1 METAV
6 LVYVDIAGTPHLA
19 GRLWARVRK
28 SKESATFEYDSGWLE
43 YVNHFSLEPALTL
56 GPGPFHTPSDK
67 PLFGTLGDSA
77 PDRWG
82 RVLMRRAER
91 RRAAA
96 AGETPRTLMEIDYL
110 LMVDD
115 EARQGALRFARQE
128 GGPFLA
134 KYEAARI
141 PPLIDLP
148 RLLSA
153 AEHVVGDTDSDEDLR
168 LLLAPGSSLGGARPK
183 ASVRDRDGHLAIAK
197 FPHKDD
203 EINIVL
209 WEAVALTL
217 AAKAGIPVPDWRL
230 ERVVKKSSGTIYH
243 ASPAGVRFRDESNN
257 TPVLL
262 LRRFDRLPGQRIPFL
277 SAMSMLGASDNES
290 RSYLEFVDALRRYG
304 ANAKQDMHA
313 LWRRIVFN
321 ILISNTDDHLRNHGF
336 LYAGPDGWRLAPAY
350 DLNPMPTDIKPR
362 VLTTAIDLDDSS
374 ASLDLAMSV
383 AGYFE
388 LDEDKAHAIVSEV
401 GRAVATWREEA
412 ARLGFAHVEI
422 DRMASAFEH
431 EDLSAALS
439 NA

>member
-1 METAV
+1 METEV
-6 LVYVDIAGTPHLA
+6 YVYVDIAGTPHLA

-28 SKESATFEYDSGWLE
+28 GRESATFEYDSGWLE
-43 YVNHFSLEPALTL
+43 YADRFSLEPALTL
-56 GPGPFHTPSDK
+56 GPGPFHTPSGK
-67 PLFGTLGDSA
+67 PLFGTIGDSA

-91 RRAAA
+91 RRAER

-115 EARQGALRFARQE
+115 ETRQGALRFARQE

-134 KYEAARI
+134 EHEAARI

-148 RLLSA
+148 QLLSA

-203 EINIVL
+203 EINTVL
-209 WEAVALTL
+209 WEAVALRL
-217 AAKAGIPVPDWRL
+217 AAKAGIPVPDWRIEHVL
-230 ERVVKKSSGTIYH
+230 NK
-243 ASPAGVRFRDESNN
+243 
-257 TPVLL
+257 PVLL
-262 LRRFDRLPGQRIPFL
+262 LRRFDRVQGQRIPFL

-304 ANAKQDMHA
+304 ANPKQDMHE

-321 ILISNTDDHLRNHGF
+321 ILISNTDDHLRNHAF
-336 LYAGPDGWRLAPAY
+336 LYTGPDGWRLSPAY
-350 DLNPMPTDIKPR
+350 DLNPVPTDIKPR
-362 VLTTAIDLDDSS
+362 VLTTAIDLDDGA

-383 AGYFE
+383 VGYFE
-388 LDEDKAHAIVSEV
+388 LDEAKAHVIAAEV
-401 GRAVATWREEA
+401 GQAVATWREEA
-412 ARLGFAHVEI
+412 SQLSLTRAEI

-431 EDLSAALS
+431 EDLKAALS
-439 NA
+439 LS